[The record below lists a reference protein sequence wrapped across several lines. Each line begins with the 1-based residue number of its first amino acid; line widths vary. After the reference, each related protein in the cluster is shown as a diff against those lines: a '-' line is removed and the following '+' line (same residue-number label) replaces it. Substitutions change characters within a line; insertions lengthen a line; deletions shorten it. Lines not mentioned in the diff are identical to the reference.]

1 MKKSKILAKRVIPY
15 EQLENKVA
23 FAWTRVSSDGQK
35 TQGSSLASQREEI
48 ECYAQANGIT
58 IKRWYGEESER
69 GTVKVRKLFD
79 NMIAAARK
87 DNQVNVI
94 LCHDANRFGRTGGGT
109 ISLKDDLLESGIY
122 VIYTSETN
130 YNRKDAG
137 GYFADSIRD
146 IQGKVD
152 TQYRRKEC
160 ENGIIRMLN
169 RGEWCFHVPLG
180 YTRTGRHLSNQIAH
194 HEIVI
199 NSTGEILRNAWI
211 WRAEGQRIIDIV
223 HKLNALGLRMSN
235 GKPIH
240 EKRLSKILQDPFYAG
255 WIEHPLI
262 DNEEHRIRGLFPAL
276 IDDATFKLA
285 NGYSNA
291 GYTHQVETSP
301 FPLKRH
307 IYCDSCGG
315 ALTGYTRSRKKHT
328 HYYYKCNTIGCRC
341 NCNADEMHV
350 SYRDLLEHYRV
361 KEEFLPIINKMLKDK
376 MKSYC
381 NDAQQNIIALR
392 KCETEVSEKLDNVE
406 YRFAIGEI
414 PESAYIVAKKRLSEE
429 KSKIINDK
437 EEIENQL
444 SNTFPSIDKIML
456 MCCKLGDL
464 WQNSSFKERQK
475 LQNLAFPNGVR
486 YSRLLGNYR
495 TPSANKVLTL
505 IREISDSY
513 EDDKSKSDSDYPSES
528 PFVEKT

>member
-1 MKKSKILAKRVIPY
+1 MKKSKLQTKRVVPY
-15 EQLENKVA
+15 EQIERKVA

-35 TQGSSLASQREEI
+35 KKGSSLASQKEDI
-48 ECYAQANGIT
+48 ERYAQANGIT
-58 IKRWYGEESER
+58 IKDWYGGDVESGTTKER
-69 GTVKVRKLFD
+69 KDFDSMIATVRKD
-79 NMIAAARK
+79 K
-87 DNQVNVI
+87 SVNTI
-94 LCHDANRFGRTGGGT
+94 LCTDDKRFGRTGGKI
-109 ISLKDDLLESGIY
+109 ISLKDELLEQGIY
-122 VIYTSETN
+122 VIYASVTN
-130 YNRKDAG
+130 YNREDIG

-146 IQGKVD
+146 ITGKVD
-152 TQYRRKEC
+152 AKIRKKACSE
-160 ENGIIRMLN
+160 GTIHMLN

-180 YTRTGRHLSNQIAH
+180 YTRTGRHLSNKIAH

-199 NSTGEILRNAWI
+199 NSTGEILRNAWV

-262 DNEEHRIRGLFPAL
+262 EKEEHRMRGLFPPL
-276 IDDATFKLA
+276 IDEATFKLA

-291 GYTHQVETSP
+291 GYTQQVETSP

-307 IYCDSCGG
+307 IYCDCCGG
-315 ALTGYTRSRKKHT
+315 ALTGSTRSRKKHT

-350 SYRDLLEHYRV
+350 SYKGLLEHYRV
-361 KEEFLPIINKMLKDK
+361 KEEFLPIISKMLKDK
-376 MKSYC
+376 IKSYC

-392 KCETEVSEKLDNVE
+392 KHETEISEKLDNVE
-406 YRFAIGEI
+406 YRFALGEI
-414 PESAYIVAKKRLSEE
+414 PESAYQVAKKRLLEE
-429 KSKIINDK
+429 KSKNINDK

-444 SNTFPSIDKIML
+444 SNTFPSIDRIML

-464 WQNSSFKERQK
+464 WQNASFNERQK

-486 YSRLLGNYR
+486 YSRLLRNYR
-495 TPSANKVLTL
+495 TPAANEVLTL
-505 IREISDSY
+505 IRGIS
-513 EDDKSKSDSDYPSES
+513 ERCEAEKSKSDSDLSSES